1 MPPKPLPP
9 LADLAEVISYD
20 PDTGVFTNRVTRN
33 NCAKAGAV
41 TGCRNQHTGY
51 VVIRFR
57 RQLYLAHRL
66 AWLFV
71 HGVDPGELDVDHIN
85 GNQGDN
91 RISNLRLATRRQNL
105 LNSKRAVT
113 NTTGFKGVV
122 RRKCGKFM
130 GCIRTECGFRYTK
143 SFDTA
148 EEAAVAY
155 RAISK
160 QVAGEFAR
168 AN

>member
-9 LADLAEVISYD
+9 LAELAEVICYD

-113 NTTGFKGVV
+113 NTTGVKGVV
-122 RRKCGKFM
+122 RAKRGKFV
-130 GCIRTECGFRYTK
+130 GRIRTEHGFRQTK
-143 SFDTA
+143 SFSTV
-148 EEAAVAY
+148 EEAALAY
-155 RAISK
+155 SAISK
-160 QVAGEFAR
+160 EIAGEFAR
-168 AN
+168 TN